1 MPSLSLTKAANYAVL
16 LDDAQAAGKKEI
28 VEKLEVNEFVD
39 KECTK
44 QLADLL

>member
-1 MPSLSLTKAANYAVL
+1 MPSLSPTKAANYAVL
-16 LDDAQAAGKKEI
+16 LDDAQAAGKEM

-44 QLADLL
+44 RLADLL